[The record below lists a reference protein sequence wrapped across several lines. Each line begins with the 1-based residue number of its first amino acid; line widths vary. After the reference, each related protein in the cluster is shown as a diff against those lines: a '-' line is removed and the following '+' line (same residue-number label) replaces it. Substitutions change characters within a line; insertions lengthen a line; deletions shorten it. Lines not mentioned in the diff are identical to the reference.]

1 MVSERIALYRR
12 QRARYVARRRR
23 RHQPRIAGRGRD
35 REFTSGKIKSR
46 TGIGGRLGAGAKA
59 PRMAGKLDSGDAD
72 IRSSEGGNGT
82 RVRKRRF
89 TANFTQTVSMVSRLA
104 FASSTV
110 HRHRAA
116 TRTHS
121 FAGSRITP
129 PPGKAR
135 RWLEDPKIFFDALAF
150 QKVAVLQPGG

>member
-1 MVSERIALYRR
+1 MVSGRIALHRR
-12 QRARYVARRRR
+12 QCARHVASRRR
-23 RHQPRIAGRGRD
+23 RHQSRLAGRSRD
-35 REFTSGKIKSR
+35 REFIGGKVESG

-104 FASSTV
+104 FASCTL

-121 FAGSRITP
+121 FASSRITP

-135 RWLEDPKIFFDALAF
+135 HWLEDPKIFFDALAF
-150 QKVAVLQPGG
+150 QKVAVL